1 MDERRPSSPRP
12 RILFLISHLAL
23 IERPSQLAVQ
33 VASVVAEYAEQAE
46 VEIEDCAVKDLLAF
60 AEEAERTERADIFV
74 CTGATGAFL
83 RRRLNSAVVLMR
95 TGGNDILYALAQ
107 ARTPLSSVAVVQ
119 YERPLLELE
128 YIRRLWG
135 ADIFQGTYTSLTEA
149 RTLVAQLASQGY
161 GAIIGSS
168 MVTEIAQEHGLIGIL
183 SVSPIAIKRALDDAL
198 ATIHTRRVEAERK
211 IWLGATLRHLS
222 HGVIAIDAQGI
233 VQAINPA
240 LAKVLDV
247 PIAAAVGQHID
258 RIAPQFGLTRLLS
271 RGSEHQTQVLHLGR
285 NTVLVNMYP
294 MQEKGELVGAVMVCQ
309 DANSVQGADRELRIN
324 SKRVE
329 HRARYRFELIIGDS
343 PAVRTQLDLA
353 RRYARTDSTVLI
365 HGESGTGKE
374 LFAQGIHNASAR
386 ASGPFV
392 AINCASLPEALLES
406 ELFGYE
412 EGAFTGARKGGKPGL
427 FEQAH
432 TGTIFLDEIGD
443 MPIALQ
449 TRLLRVLQEREVVR
463 LGGTQP
469 TPVNVRVLAAT
480 HRRLR
485 GRIVTGEFREDLYY
499 RLNILQLRLPPLRDR
514 KEDLQPLALQIMA
527 GIALRDG
534 LQFDQ
539 SRIVRSLLPALKK
552 HHWPGNIRELENV
565 LERAA
570 LILADDATALS
581 EQELQDILFDA
592 DEGGAAW
599 GQRPAVAPCE
609 PDDLQAAIARFGGS
623 VTLAA
628 KALGMSRTTLWRRL
642 KTAGQSQPLTTKA
655 AKE

>member
-1 MDERRPSSPRP
+1 MNERSPTSPRP
-12 RILFLISHLAL
+12 RILFLISHLEL

-33 VASVVAEYAEQAE
+33 VASVVAEYADQAE
-46 VEIEDCAVKDLLAF
+46 VQIEDCAVKDLLAF
-60 AEEAERTERADIFV
+60 AEEAERTERADVFV

-95 TGGNDILYALAQ
+95 TGGNDILYALDQ
-107 ARTPLSSVAVVQ
+107 ARAPLSRVAVVQ
-119 YERPLLELE
+119 YERPLVELD

-183 SVSPIAIKRALDDAL
+183 SVSPIAIRRALDDAL
-198 ATIHTRRVEAERK
+198 ATIHTSRLEAERK
-211 IWLGATLRHLS
+211 IWLDATLRHLS
-222 HGVIAIDAQGI
+222 HGVIAIDANGI
-233 VQAINPA
+233 IQAINPA
-240 LAKVLDV
+240 LAKVLDA
-247 PIAAAVGQHID
+247 PIAGVGQHID
-258 RIAPQFGLTRLLS
+258 RIAPQLGLTRLLS
-271 RGSEHQTQVLHLGR
+271 SGSEHQTQVLHLGR

-294 MQEKGELVGAVMVCQ
+294 MQERGELVGAVMVCQ

-329 HRARYRFELIIGDS
+329 HRARYRFDLIIGDS

-449 TRLLRVLQEREVVR
+449 TRLLRILQEREVVR

-485 GRIVTGEFREDLYY
+485 ERIVTGEFREDLYY

-534 LQFDQ
+534 LRFDQ
-539 SRIVRSLLPALKK
+539 SRIVRRLLPALKK
-552 HHWPGNIRELENV
+552 HHWPGNIRELESV

-570 LILADDATALS
+570 LTLADNATALS
-581 EQELQDILFDA
+581 EPELQDILFDA
-592 DEGGAAW
+592 DERGVAW
-599 GQRPAVAPCE
+599 GQRPVGAARE

-628 KALGMSRTTLWRRL
+628 KALGMSRTTLWRRI
-642 KTAGQSQPLTTKA
+642 KSAGLDQPLTKKQ